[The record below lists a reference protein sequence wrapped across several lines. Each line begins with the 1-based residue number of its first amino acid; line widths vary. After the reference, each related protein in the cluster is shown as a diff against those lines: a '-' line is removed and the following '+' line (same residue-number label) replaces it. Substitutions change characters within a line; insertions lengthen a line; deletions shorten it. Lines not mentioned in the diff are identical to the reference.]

1 MSLQTLI
8 YAKLIAN
15 TSAGATNPVV
25 VLVGTRIT
33 PDIRGATPT
42 LPALIYSVSQDN
54 TQQALT
60 SASHFVAEVET
71 LAISRTKGEAQS
83 ISKAVFGQ
91 LERFIGTDAS
101 TSILSCIHSRATNGY
116 LSPVAGENFG
126 VFTESDIFTVIY
138 QNL

>member
-8 YAKLIAN
+8 YARLVAT
-15 TSAGATNPVV
+15 TS
-25 VLVGTRIT
+25 LVTLVSTRIT

-42 LPALIYSVSQDN
+42 FPALVYSISQDN
-54 TQQALT
+54 TQQAFA

-71 LAISRTKGEAQS
+71 LAISRTKSEAEA
-83 ISKAVFGQ
+83 ISKTVWTA
-91 LERFIGTDAS
+91 LERFVGADAS

-138 QNL
+138 TNL

>member
-8 YAKLIAN
+8 YARLVAT
-15 TSAGATNPVV
+15 TS
-25 VLVGTRIT
+25 LVTLVSTRIT
-33 PDIRGATPT
+33 PDIRGAVPSF
-42 LPALIYSVSQDN
+42 PALVYSVSQDN
-54 TQQALT
+54 TQQAFA

-71 LAISRTKGEAQS
+71 LAISRTKSEAEA
-83 ISKAVFGQ
+83 ISKTVWTA
-91 LERFIGTDAS
+91 LERFVGADAS
-101 TSILSCIHSRATNGY
+101 TVTASSIPDDIDADCKYGY